1 MKIIGITMLVLFL
14 IMFLFGTVKVN
25 GKPTDNIFT
34 KAIGAA
40 VFAVIIGLI
49 VGIPILGIIKLIT

>member
-1 MKIIGITMLVLFL
+1 MKIIGIMILVLFL

-25 GKPTDNIFT
+25 GKPTNNIFT

-40 VFAVIIGLI
+40 IYAVISGLI
-49 VGIPILGIIKLIT
+49 IGIPILGIIKLIT